1 MNAIK
6 PGTEQ
11 VRELSAKKLREL
23 AQRDLG
29 AAKYPL
35 YCYFDE
41 KRFIRRCPLLIVS
54 RKNTFPDSA
63 ATPYCRF
70 QMANLT
76 GIENINADALKEL
89 SLK

>member
-1 MNAIK
+1 MGGAKVNAIK

-63 ATPYCRF
+63 AYHIAGFRWPTLP
-70 QMANLT
+70 
-76 GIENINADALKEL
+76 ALRT
-89 SLK
+89 